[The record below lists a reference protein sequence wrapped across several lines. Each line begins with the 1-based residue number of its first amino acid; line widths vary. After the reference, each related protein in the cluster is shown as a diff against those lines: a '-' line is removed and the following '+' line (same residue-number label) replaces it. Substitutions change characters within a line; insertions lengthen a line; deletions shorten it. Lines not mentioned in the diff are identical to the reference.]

1 MKNTKTNCVEW
12 IYYAYLSKDSRKLHK
27 RPFCTIIQPMNDS
40 NYGIFAR
47 PDKVRGI
54 IAIRNLK
61 SGRALLEKTEDA
73 VKAFKDERFR
83 LDLGLHGSKELQAE
97 SAARMRTSMP
107 RSMNAKRNTGRKG
120 SASTIADDQIPYRL
134 YGCLYRPIRIVEL
147 RIVHS
152 QKLALLVPDSEENSA
167 GAGTKPCRY
176 REERG

>member
-40 NYGIFAR
+40 NYGIYAR

-97 SAARMRTSMP
+97 YTAIGLELFSIDLIRECGKDEDIDAALSECEEEY
-107 RSMNAKRNTGRKG
+107 RKEG
-120 SASTIADDQIPYRL
+120 ISL
-134 YGCLYRPIRIVEL
+134 Y
-147 RIVHS
+147 
-152 QKLALLVPDSEENSA
+152 D
-167 GAGTKPCRY
+167 
-176 REERG
+176 RG